1 MRLLRY
7 LFLSIFIFST
17 IAIANNND
25 KIVTLNKFVGQIQLD
40 GLIDPA
46 WNQADSVDDFIQLR
60 PYYGVNP
67 SRRTVA
73 KMLTN
78 ANALYCLMICYDE
91 KANIQKYKGKLDEM
105 GGDIVSLMLD
115 TFGNKRTAYK
125 FAVTAAGVRADCRL
139 LDDARNRDYSWDGIW
154 FSNARIYEWGFVVE
168 MEIPYQSIQ
177 YDEKLTEWG
186 LDFDRWIAARTE
198 DIYWCNYEENEGQRI
213 SKFGKLRFQDF
224 YPTAKGL
231 NLEIY
236 PVGISKFTYQKNGQY
251 KGEPDA
257 GIDIF
262 YNPSPKLTYQLTANP
277 DFAQI
282 EADPFEFN
290 ISRYETYFN
299 ERRPFFTEGNEI
311 FMASGRERNTGFYR
325 PLELFYSRRIGKKL
339 ADGTEVPLQFG
350 TKAFGRINT
359 WEYGGF
365 IARTGETGYTEDGAK
380 KVEDRAS
387 FASARLKK
395 QILGNSAIGFL
406 VVGKQTA
413 NENNGVL
420 DIDGAF
426 RMSDWQLSYQLARS
440 YQNDA
445 GDFAGS
451 AGFTLFREKYM
462 VLMRGR
468 YIGEDFDIDQV
479 GFVPWKGTGE
489 FVALGGPRWYFNKGY
504 ISQIMIYTGGL
515 LNYEKVDAFTDCGG
529 LFGYNMQFR
538 NNWGFE
544 INIDFADSRDEEIRY
559 TTYDFNWNAWFN
571 TSPEFQAHVRSG
583 YSRTYNFSRGYLAY
597 YSWLQTELEYK
608 LLSTLEIGTS
618 AGAFVEGNPDWGVE
632 DITYNARPYLSMTPI
647 NNLNVRLYYDNLF
660 IRSTNRSEQTIFGF
674 LFSYN
679 FSPKSWVYLAIN
691 EIRDRSDEYDSVGSL
706 LPNRLQVTDRVG
718 VFKVKY
724 LYYF

>member
-1 MRLLRY
+1 MRKLCY
-7 LFLSIFIFST
+7 LFLLIGILYTVAF
-17 IAIANNND
+17 ANNTD
-25 KIVTLNKFVGQIQLD
+25 KIMKLNKYAGEIQVD

-46 WNQADSVDDFIQLR
+46 WNQADSVSDFSQHR
-60 PYYGVNP
+60 PYYGVAP
-67 SRRTVA
+67 SRKTVA
-73 KMLTN
+73 KLITN
-78 ANALYCLMICYDE
+78 EDVLYCLVVCYEDRV
-91 KANIQKYKGKLDEM
+91 NIQNHKGKLDEM

-154 FSNARIYEWGFVVE
+154 FSNARIYDWGFVIE
-168 MEIPYQSIQ
+168 MEIPYKSIQ

-186 LDFDRWIAARTE
+186 LDFDRWIPARTE
-198 DIYWCNYEENEGQRI
+198 DIYWCQYEESEGQRI
-213 SKFGKLRFQDF
+213 SKFGKLVFQDF
-224 YPTAKGL
+224 RPTAKGL

-236 PVGISKFTYQKNGQY
+236 PVGISKFTYQENGKY

-325 PLELFYSRRIGKKL
+325 PMELFYSRRIGKKL

-350 TKAFGRINT
+350 TKAFGRINS

-365 IARTGETGYTEDGAK
+365 IARTGETDYTEDGAK
-380 KVEDRAS
+380 KVEDRAY
-387 FASARLKK
+387 FGSARLKK

-406 VVGKQTA
+406 FVGKQTA

-440 YQNDA
+440 YKNDS

-451 AGFTLFREKYM
+451 AGFTLFRDKYM
-462 VLMRGR
+462 LLMRGR

-489 FVALGGPRWYFNKGY
+489 FVVLGGPRWYFNKGY
-504 ISQIMIYTGGL
+504 ISQIIIYTGGL
-515 LNYEKVDAFTDCGG
+515 LNYEKVDAFTDYGA
-529 LFGYNMQFR
+529 LLGYNMQFR

-571 TSPEFQAHVRSG
+571 TSPKFQAQVMSG

-618 AGAFVEGNPDWGVE
+618 ASAFIEGNPTGGIE

-660 IRSTNRSEQTIFGF
+660 IRSTDRSEQTIFGF

-679 FSPKSWVYLAIN
+679 FSPKSWIYLAIN

-706 LPNRLQVTDRVG
+706 LPNRLHVVDRVG